1 MGKGVGPRGLSRNPQ
16 ICCATGKM
24 RWAGFEI
31 VHGREDV
38 DSYRRGQSDGRQE
51 SGDCR
56 GAFGASKVQRRECD
70 ELFGG
75 SGTSVESRREEEDSR
90 CKCRCARQALRNRK
104 LGTGLRQG

>member
-1 MGKGVGPRGLSRNPQ
+1 MEKGVGPGGLSRNPQ

-38 DSYRRGQSDGRQE
+38 DSYRRDQSDGRQE

-56 GAFGASKVQRRECD
+56 GAFGASRSRGASVMSCSRAAARASSRDTRKKTSGASAGARDRRCE
-70 ELFGG
+70 
-75 SGTSVESRREEEDSR
+75 TV
-90 CKCRCARQALRNRK
+90 N
-104 LGTGLRQG
+104 LGQG